1 MSKIPVWMDCDTGTD
16 DAIAILLAHSLEEL
30 DLLGISTVCGNTTQE
45 NAFRNTHGVVG
56 MTGVDYPIYRGAEKP
71 LLRELELATIL
82 HG

>member
-45 NAFRNTHGVVG
+45 NAFRNT
-56 MTGVDYPIYRGAEKP
+56 A
-71 LLRELELATIL
+71 
-82 HG
+82 